1 MQCNHTLYHKL
12 LRNVFMSKKEELE
25 EIAFDIEMEKR
36 FAEYDDDWKRLE
48 KWQICRAIFP

>member
-48 KWQICRAIFP
+48 KWQIGRARFP